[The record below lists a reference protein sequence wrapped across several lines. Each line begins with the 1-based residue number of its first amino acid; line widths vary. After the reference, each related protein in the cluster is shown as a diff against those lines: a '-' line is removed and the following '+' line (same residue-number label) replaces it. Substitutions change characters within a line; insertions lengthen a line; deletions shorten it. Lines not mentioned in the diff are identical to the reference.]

1 LLPTYPMA
9 AAQSAHTVRTRVVLS
24 KDRPSSRPSTRDG
37 TEPRFIRPDA
47 SGVVAGQIEDD
58 GRLPTSPFTRP
69 LDPEPYLEMEV
80 STQSHPVLE
89 QPDPVTTVEVARE
102 QERLRTR
109 LFRAANTV
117 PRRLGRGTGS
127 GIEHEEAS
135 DVAMAKLIE
144 SLADFTEA
152 EPTPKE
158 LKWVGVVVSQPEVG
172 ACLLIGTW
180 LRKDFRVTTPVE
192 QIFQREDGLF
202 VQTTA
207 KSRYFV
213 KHAGDVYQ
221 MR

>member
-1 LLPTYPMA
+1 MA
-9 AAQSAHTVRTRVVLS
+9 AAQSAHTVRTRVVLA
-24 KDRPSSRPSTRDG
+24 KDRPSSRPSTRAG

-69 LDPEPYLEMEV
+69 LDAEPYLEMEV
-80 STQSHPVLE
+80 STQSRPVLEQPE

-102 QERLRTR
+102 KERLRTR
-109 LFRAANTV
+109 LFRPANTV

-127 GIEHEEAS
+127 GMEHEEAS

-158 LKWVGVVVSQPEVG
+158 LKWVGVVVSQPEIG

-192 QIFQREDGLF
+192 QMFQRDDGLF
-202 VQTTA
+202 VQTAT